1 MIWLSQLGNMRLCPV
16 PDFYL
21 SFPEICLLDGSS
33 FFYGSCRTS
42 VEACYYNKQLVAGLA
57 SIRLQ
62 LQLLSLQRFFFLTY
76 LVTTIRRWRG
86 HCVFKLFDRDS
97 ESTSWFLPY
106 GFLVLTLTTPQQDL
120 FCFRSLT
127 VTQTRPWTSLLTLI
141 NSNNL
146 ETAGIHLKS

>member
-1 MIWLSQLGNMRLCPV
+1 MPFPNWAIRGCAQYLPSYLPRSAYEMDLPFFTARVARLWRLAIIISNLS
-16 PDFYL
+16 
-21 SFPEICLLDGSS
+21 LDWHQYDSS
-33 FFYGSCRTS
+33 FNCFPY
-42 VEACYYNKQLVAGLA
+42 KD
-57 SIRLQ
+57 
-62 LQLLSLQRFFFLTY
+62 FFFLTY

-120 FCFRSLT
+120 FCFRSFT